1 VGVLGLVGVIIA
13 ALATSGIGA
22 AIAGGVKTALCTIAS
37 GGDCGERMPG
47 EAEPSER
54 RPDSLVFRDDGGT
67 VGPSLGT
74 GPYPIP
80 GLPWDGS
87 VSVGERSTDEPG
99 LYLDASMQFDRS
111 KCRLDNDGTPTVELG
126 VTGTLRAGAMNEKE
140 NKGKTAGA
148 SADAYVGRDVSYR
161 ISTDPARAER
171 ISNRSEKPPTP
182 VDPTSI
188 PEGSSITLDESTFA
202 GLDLGASYRG
212 IQAALGYRRGQK
224 VSAAVQ
230 RTDETHVQLTV
241 GDADLVES
249 SMSLALGT
257 DAANVSV
264 ASDKALASGKTRQV
278 DIDLATPA
286 GQRVYQHFI
295 KTGLLPE
302 RGAGVAN
309 PRSSRVIDYSA
320 SAQLGGKLAG
330 LEGSLIVSDGNG
342 QIVETTNPDGTTSVT
357 QFAREDEVG
366 ITQQF
371 TIGADG
377 KPGPSSYSLRMQNV
391 GGASAGQLAKQA
403 GDDVG
408 NPGAQDVTLNFDDD
422 GLRLM
427 RSAAV
432 DQLQMHNPDLSRDEI
447 KSILASGDQWRI
459 DNSLRSPDPRVK
471 FIAQTRD
478 PFEIAKQIARMDGG
492 DSAATAQWLADFGD
506 RTTLARHGNGGN
518 SGDHPED
525 AALAGPKLSEPGC

>member
-1 VGVLGLVGVIIA
+1 MLALVSVIFA
-13 ALATSGIGA
+13 AFASSGIGA
-22 AIAGGVKTALCTIAS
+22 DVGGAVKTAVCTIVS
-37 GGDCGERMPG
+37 GDCDDGAP
-47 EAEPSER
+47 AES
-54 RPDSLVFRDDGGT
+54 RPDSLVLEGDGPPT
-67 VGPSLGT
+67 RGPRFGS

-80 GLPWDGS
+80 GVPWDGS

-111 KCRLDNDGTPTVELG
+111 KCRLDNDGKPKVELG

-148 SADAYVGRDVSYR
+148 SVDAYVGRDVSYR

-171 ISNRSEKPPTP
+171 ISERSEEAPSP

-188 PEGSSITLDESTFA
+188 PEGSSITLDESTYA
-202 GLDLGASYRG
+202 GLDLSATYRG
-212 IQAALGYRRGQK
+212 IQGSLGYRRGRR
-224 VSAAVQ
+224 VSAAVE
-230 RTDETHVQLTV
+230 RTDRTHVRLTV

-249 SMSLALGT
+249 SMALALGS

-264 ASDKALASGKTRQV
+264 AADKALAAGKTRQV
-278 DIDLATPA
+278 DIDLNTPEGERA
-286 GQRVYQHFI
+286 YQSFIRTGQ
-295 KTGLLPE
+295 LPE

-320 SAQLGGKLAG
+320 STELGGKLAG
-330 LEGSLIVSDGNG
+330 MEGSLIASDGNG

-357 QFAREDEVG
+357 QFARENEVG
-366 ITQQF
+366 ITHQL

-377 KPGPSSYSLRMQNV
+377 KPGPGNYSLRLQNV
-391 GGASAGQLAKQA
+391 GGSTAGQLAEQA

-408 NPGAQDVTLNFDDD
+408 NRGNRDVTLNFDDGD
-422 GLRLM
+422 LRRM

-447 KSILASGDQWRI
+447 KSILDSGDQWRI
-459 DNSLRSPDPRVK
+459 DNNLRSPDPRVK
-471 FIAQTRD
+471 LIAQTSD

-492 DSAATAQWLADFGD
+492 DSAATAQWLADFGG
-506 RTTLARHGNGGN
+506 RTSLARHGAGGHN
-518 SGDHPED
+518 GDHPED
-525 AALAGPKLSEPGC
+525 AALGGPELTEPGC